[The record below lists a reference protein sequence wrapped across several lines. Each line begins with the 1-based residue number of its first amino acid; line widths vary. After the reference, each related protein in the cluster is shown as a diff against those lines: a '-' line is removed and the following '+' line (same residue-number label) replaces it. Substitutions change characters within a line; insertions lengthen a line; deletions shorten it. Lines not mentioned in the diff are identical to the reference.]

1 MPLIDLREHFGVW
14 ERCGNT
20 SFWRELQKQTSSRS
34 LVNPVDGAMISAH
47 DHPYVDGPALQLVV
61 RDASNVDEQDVL
73 QAYDLNYPWV
83 KRTMSDFFTGLMAV
97 QIGLTKETPQSFF
110 VKYYADQTKQFKE
123 TGEGHSDKVGKD
135 ELLEA
140 AKRVLLSLGDK
151 AVVLRKVIL
160 RDDWDEFLESY
171 GILEC

>member
-1 MPLIDLREHFGVW
+1 MPLIDLREHFGIW

-20 SFWRELQKQTSSRS
+20 SFWRELRHQTSSRS

-47 DHPYVDGPALQLVV
+47 DHPYVDGPALQVFV

-73 QAYDLNYPWV
+73 RAYEGNYPWV
-83 KRTMSDFFTGLMAV
+83 KKVMSDFFTGLALLKTG
-97 QIGLTKETPQSFF
+97 IPKETPQSFF
-110 VKYYADQTKQFKE
+110 VKYYEDQTKQFKE
-123 TGEGHSDKVGKD
+123 TGEGHKSVGKD

-140 AKRVLLSLGDK
+140 AKRVLLSLGEK
-151 AVVLRKVIL
+151 SIVLKKVIL
-160 RDDWDEFLESY
+160 KDDWDDFLTEY